1 MDAKM
6 DSKTDTAS
14 LRISPDTIPRIGLRS
29 HHSVNRLVRRWSLIG
44 HILTLPAFHAFGHAH
59 VILYRKSALRLT
71 ALNRSGDTVTA
82 TAEAGWSPLP
92 PTMKKRGLLLSE

>member
-29 HHSVNRLVRRWSLIG
+29 HHSFDRLVPRWSLIG
-44 HILTLPAFHAFGHAH
+44 HILTLPAFRAFSHAH

-71 ALNRSGDTVTA
+71 APHRSGDTVTA
-82 TAEAGWSPLP
+82 TAEALCSLVALA
-92 PTMKKRGLLLSE
+92 TYN